1 MNQSITSHILR
12 QLVYTKGLYNK
23 GVEHY
28 SFDTEFDRAIAI
40 LHYDNT
46 IEMLMNA
53 TIGHLGGNQSNERNF
68 HALLDSLRKII
79 QKNGYDPNELIHES
93 EIKNMRAARNLI
105 QHQGIIPSASDL
117 DRYTG
122 LIETVFAKI
131 VKNIFKLDVSEISL
145 AILIKDDTLKTFFH
159 EAEKNYTLKKYE
171 QSLILSASAFEFAK
185 IIEQSR
191 LYGSGLLL
199 AKSEMEKNKLINL
212 LIDEIEVLKLRLDY
226 KKYQKYRQIFGHC
239 LNPNT
244 ELSSLEED
252 SSFKEESSTELSSF
266 GKEKIV
272 SEIEKK
278 IKDARQYWITMESE
292 ELRKNTKFCL
302 DFTLEAIFKWEAF
315 FRKTWWED

>member
-1 MNQSITSHILR
+1 M
-12 QLVYTKGLYNK
+12 
-23 GVEHY
+23 E
-28 SFDTEFDRAIAI
+28 
-40 LHYDNT
+40 
-46 IEMLMNA
+46 
-53 TIGHLGGNQSNERNF
+53 
-68 HALLDSLRKII
+68 
-79 QKNGYDPNELIHES
+79 KNGYDPNELIHES

-105 QHQGIIPSASDL
+105 QHHGIIPSASDL
-117 DRYTG
+117 DRYTE

-131 VKNIFKLDVSEISL
+131 VRNIFKLDISEISL
-145 AILIKDDTLKTFFH
+145 AILIKDDELKAFFY
-159 EAEKNYTLKKYE
+159 ETEKKYTLKKYE

-199 AKSEMEKNKLINL
+199 AKSESEMEKNKLINL

-252 SSFKEESSTELSSF
+252 SSFKEESSIELSSF

-315 FRKTWWED
+315 FRKAWWETY